1 MEQILTKRRVCDLAA
16 TEANR
21 NLDLVAVLQEAASVL
36 YLGVQVADVDIRRQA
51 NLFDLHD
58 TLILSRFL
66 LALCLL
72 EAEFTVIHQTADR
85 RDCVGRNLDQIHP
98 ASSAMRRLRMCG
110 RSRSGAIDAGQS
122 DFRNSDLTID
132 PMLAILSYG
141 SSPKN

>member
-1 MEQILTKRRVCDLAA
+1 MRDLAA

-36 YLGVQVADVDIRRQA
+36 DLGVQVADVDIRRQA

-72 EAEFTVIHQTADR
+72 ETEFTVIHDLADR
-85 RDCVGRNLDQIHP
+85 RLSLRRDFDQIH
-98 ASSAMRRLRMCG
+98 ALFYGDILCLLNRQNAELF
-110 RSRSGAIDAGQS
+110 AVVTDQTNFLVADLFIDLMFHAA
-122 DFRNSDLTID
+122 DW
-132 PMLAILSYG
+132 
-141 SSPKN
+141 

>member
-1 MEQILTKRRVCDLAA
+1 MEQILTKRRVRDLAA

-72 EAEFTVIHQTADR
+72 EAEFTVIHDLADR
-85 RDCVGRNLDQIHP
+85 RLSLRRDFDQIH
-98 ASSAMRRLRMCG
+98 ALFYGDILCLLNRQNAELF
-110 RSRSGAIDAGQS
+110 AVVTDQTNFLVADLFIDLMFHAA
-122 DFRNSDLTID
+122 DW
-132 PMLAILSYG
+132 
-141 SSPKN
+141 